1 MLDLDP
7 LYLSGSLVVPVLLA
21 EGAKVSWGRRTE
33 GPCSPRPH
41 CLAAW
46 PGQ

>member
-21 EGAKVSWGRRTE
+21 EGAKVSGRRTE